1 MSGLRIDLKAAM
13 GYGKNALA
21 VSMAINAAKKG
32 YTLFVTAKDML
43 NEFPEYINVQ
53 QLPVD
58 NLVELADTVND
69 RSFVI
74 LNPDYLMDRKD
85 SDSVIGFEPLLT
97 ALLSRNAVVLVLS
110 NSSTGLELECNN
122 PRARQFLLLG
132 LLGVHLNIEPSI
144 AKPHCD

>member
-1 MSGLRIDLKAAM
+1 
-13 GYGKNALA
+13 
-21 VSMAINAAKKG
+21 
-32 YTLFVTAKDML
+32 
-43 NEFPEYINVQ
+43 
-53 QLPVD
+53 
-58 NLVELADTVND
+58 
-69 RSFVI
+69 
-74 LNPDYLMDRKD
+74 MDRKD